1 MVQDNEAIGFSSED
15 LWAVDDTAFADLY
28 VKYGFKY
35 DPDNREEFYEVMSK
49 DCGCSVE
56 KARELCGGAVSD
68 NA

>member
-1 MVQDNEAIGFSSED
+1 M
-15 LWAVDDTAFADLY
+15 
-28 VKYGFKY
+28 KYGFKY